1 MNFALV
7 ENQKFYFNDDKN
19 KHRITQKIINNIYKS
34 ILEGGDKDLK
44 VVKHK
49 LIPYKNI
56 LSNRPN
62 IDLLSNNA
70 PVGMIIIRA
79 DNMKIIYVLLNGM
92 IYLPFSEHMI
102 ISMMGQ

>member
-1 MNFALV
+1 M
-7 ENQKFYFNDDKN
+7 Y
-19 KHRITQKIINNIYKS
+19 IYKS

-49 LIPYKNI
+49 LIPNKNI
-56 LSNRPN
+56 LSNGPY

-92 IYLPFSEHMI
+92 IYLPLSEHMI
-102 ISMMGQ
+102 ISMMSQ